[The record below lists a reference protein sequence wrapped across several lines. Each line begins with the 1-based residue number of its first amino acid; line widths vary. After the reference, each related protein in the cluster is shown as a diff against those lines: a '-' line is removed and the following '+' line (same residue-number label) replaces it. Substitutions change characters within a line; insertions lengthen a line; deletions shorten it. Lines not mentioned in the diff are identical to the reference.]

1 MSTFKPALVVI
12 DYETA
17 LLTGEASVEFYRDDF
32 RIDSMAWSYRDV
44 NNEIKSGFVEGEDR
58 IAKILERLVDDGIP
72 IWAQDRKSVV

>member
-72 IWAQDRKSVV
+72 I